1 MNRGSDEPDA
11 KRQHYVPSV
20 TIKKV
25 TFNNLK
31 NICDFVDSKIKYLQ
45 EIFGCVYH
53 CKEIL
58 DNCFSDKE
66 GEEQEENKLSLK
78 ETVVK
83 ELSKIKVMKKL

>member
-1 MNRGSDEPDA
+1 M
-11 KRQHYVPSV
+11 PSV

-31 NICDFVDSKIKYLQ
+31 NICDLVDSKIKYLQ
-45 EIFGCVYH
+45 EISGCVYH

-58 DNCFSDKE
+58 ENYFSDKE
-66 GEEQEENKLSLK
+66 DQEQEENKLSLK